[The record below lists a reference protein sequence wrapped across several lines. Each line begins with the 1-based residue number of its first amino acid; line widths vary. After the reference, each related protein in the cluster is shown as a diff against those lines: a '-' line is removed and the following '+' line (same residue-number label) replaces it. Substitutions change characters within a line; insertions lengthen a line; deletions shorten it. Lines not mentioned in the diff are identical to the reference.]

1 MKKIN
6 FKKQA
11 SKMLFKAK
19 KQARKPFGSADGVK
33 KNAAKMSNKMTAPE
47 KAFDNMMKKLN
58 IECEPQKIVAN
69 KIYDFYIPKS
79 NTLVEI
85 QGDYWHANPLIYEGK
100 ELNKTQIKNIKND
113 IFKKTLALGRGYLL
127 ELVWEHDLNN
137 NLEKLNERFI
147 KLWK

>member
-47 KAFDNMMKKLN
+47 KAF
-58 IECEPQKIVAN
+58 C
-69 KIYDFYIPKS
+69 PKAS
-79 NTLVEI
+79 KN
-85 QGDYWHANPLIYEGK
+85 GRHA
-100 ELNKTQIKNIKND
+100 
-113 IFKKTLALGRGYLL
+113 GRIHPRYGP
-127 ELVWEHDLNN
+127 VCGRRPTHHH
-137 NLEKLNERFI
+137 
-147 KLWK
+147 